1 MGGRIVKEMP
11 SAAHDPALDI
21 TQLKDTVLR
30 QQRQIEELGA
40 QLARS
45 SAEKTDLLR
54 RARVVQCTSLAPSDL
69 PPALRPHPG
78 PEPDAAVR
86 LSVMCARWAGCGG
99 GQSAARALHEG
110 AAAPGDAADGLHERA
125 GQPAAGR
132 PCKEPHTG
140 AAARRTDARN
150 RQGGG
155 EAPAVAVRLSRQP
168 GGSGE

>member
-1 MGGRIVKEMP
+1 VGGRIVKEMP

-78 PEPDAAVR
+78 PEPAAAVGTIECNVR
-86 LSVMCARWAGCGG
+86 PVGRMRRWAERSSC
-99 GQSAARALHEG
+99 AA
-110 AAAPGDAADGLHERA
+110 
-125 GQPAAGR
+125 
-132 PCKEPHTG
+132 
-140 AAARRTDARN
+140 
-150 RQGGG
+150 
-155 EAPAVAVRLSRQP
+155 
-168 GGSGE
+168 